1 MEVTATLREHTYG
14 ALVRDIIIG
23 GYTHREGIYIWKGYT
38 HQTEDILEGYTK
50 TISFI

>member
-14 ALVRDIIIG
+14 ALVRDIIMG
-23 GYTHREGIYIWKGYT
+23 GYT

-50 TISFI
+50 KISFI